1 MIVGSEKVKLINMLF
16 RIQIISFVVLSCIFF
31 SCENDLNTVKQVTFK
46 STDPDE
52 RTQNIHLIY
61 SDSGIAKVELN
72 ARLAETYNKP
82 KKVIKFKDGLEINF
96 YSSKGKIESVL
107 TALYGEISQEDGL
120 MIVRDSVRLKN
131 LNKKQV
137 LETEELHWNQR
148 TEAINTNKPV
158 LVRTDGG
165 LFYGDGIK
173 TLQDFKV
180 YEFIR
185 PKGTIKLN

>member
-16 RIQIISFVVLSCIFF
+16 RIQIIFFVVLSCIFF

-72 ARLAETYNKP
+72 AMLAETYNKP

-173 TLQDFKV
+173 TSQDFKV

>member
-1 MIVGSEKVKLINMLF
+1 MIVGLEKGKLINMLF
-16 RIQIISFVVLSCIFF
+16 RVHIFSFVIFSCLLF

-46 STDPDE
+46 SSDPDE

-72 ARLAETYNKP
+72 AKLAETYNKP
-82 KKVIKFKDGLEINF
+82 KKIIKFKDGLKINF
-96 YSSKGKIESVL
+96 YSSDGKIESVL
-107 TALYGEISQEDGL
+107 TALYGEISQEDGQ

-131 LNKKQV
+131 LNKKQI
-137 LETEELHWNQR
+137 LETEELHWNQK

-158 LVRTDGG
+158 LVRSEGG
-165 LFYGDGIK
+165 LFYGDGIR
-173 TLQDFKV
+173 TSQDFKV
-180 YEFIR
+180 YEFIK